1 MTTDTNDPETET
13 PGTEANADADA
24 DADAEVAVVGGGA
37 VGTLTALSLAR
48 RDADVTLFEAD
59 EIAGGASGGAAGIC
73 YDAFA
78 DPVDAEI
85 AAEAISI
92 LRDRN
97 AIADLPYV
105 WFAREGDERSAEAIR
120 EAVSRMQ
127 DNDRAVAIVDP
138 SELGARW
145 PGLRTDDLAVAAVA
159 RNAGVVDTAAFT
171 RETAQF
177 AVSAGAE
184 IRTGTRVRLDG
195 DGRVDGDAYDAV
207 VVAAG
212 AHTGRL
218 LDGADLP
225 LAVEAYR
232 VQAYLSEPTPLSD
245 RLPALYDATE
255 GYYARPSDRQV
266 LVGDGTV
273 PEPQDPTDWKRSA
286 DGWFRGNRATYL
298 ETAVGGPL
306 GERRSWA
313 GLCTATPDGDPLVGE
328 RAPGIYVA
336 TGFQGHGFTRAPAV
350 AERLAEQVLGGDGV
364 DAYDPTRFDGDESF
378 EIVEGMSPGADPDP
392 KSE

>member
-1 MTTDTNDPETET
+1 MTTDTNDPEAET
-13 PGTEANADADA
+13 SGTDTNTGTDTG
-24 DADAEVAVVGGGA
+24 ADAEVAVVGGGA

-48 RDADVTLFEAD
+48 RNADVTLFEAG
-59 EIAGGASGGAAGIC
+59 EIAGGASSGAAGIC

-78 DPVDAEI
+78 DPVDAGM

-92 LRDRN
+92 LRDRD

-105 WFAREGDERSAEAIR
+105 WFAHEGDERSAGAIR

-159 RNAGVVDTAAFT
+159 RNAGVVDTGAFT

-184 IRTGTRVRLDG
+184 VRTSTRVRLDG
-195 DGRVDGDAYDAV
+195 DGRVDGDSYDAV

-286 DGWFRGNRATYL
+286 DGWFRGDCATYL
-298 ETAVGGPL
+298 ETAVGEPL
-306 GERRSWA
+306 DERRSWA

-336 TGFQGHGFTRAPAV
+336 TGFQGHGFMRAPAV
-350 AERLAEQVLGGDGV
+350 AERLAGQVLGGDGV

-378 EIVEGMSPGADPDP
+378 EIVEGMSPDP
-392 KSE
+392 E

>member
-1 MTTDTNDPETET
+1 MTTDTNDPEAEI
-13 PGTEANADADA
+13 PGTDTNTDTDTDT

-48 RDADVTLFEAD
+48 RDADVTLFEAG

-92 LRDRN
+92 LHDRD

-159 RNAGVVDTAAFT
+159 RNAGVVNTGAFT

-184 IRTGTRVRLDG
+184 IRTGTRAELDG
-195 DGRVDGDAYDAV
+195 DGRVNGDAYDAV

-255 GYYARPSDRQV
+255 GYYVRPSDRQV

-286 DGWFRGNRATYL
+286 DGWFRGDCATYL
-298 ETAVGGPL
+298 ETAVGEPL

-336 TGFQGHGFTRAPAV
+336 TGFQGHGFMRAPAV
-350 AERLAEQVLGGDGV
+350 AERLAGQVLGGDGV

-378 EIVEGMSPGADPDP
+378 EIVEGMSPDP
-392 KSE
+392 E